1 MRNLR
6 RGLPF
11 GRIPVRRRPILNTEI
26 HMRLTARHRRFAR
39 CLLGLALSAA
49 LAGPAHA
56 WDWSTAAPL
65 PQDVSA
71 PGAIG
76 VPDAQGFWQLGSG
89 LVHYGADGHADV
101 VRDANVADS
110 ALSIALP
117 NGGVLFS
124 NGVHDIYTDFSSA
137 IPAPCVLRAY
147 DGQGAPRWQDTAD
160 DSGFC
165 QRVGLDTAGVLWV
178 KTTHVGGPLLRY
190 ALDGAELAPVAG
202 AFADFALRGDGVYAL
217 GAATPARIVAL
228 DHAAA
233 TQWSWTDPDAT
244 HSYLRIV
251 RGDDGN
257 VYAAGYVG
265 AAATPGGGA
274 LQVAS
279 VDASGK
285 ARWSVALPAVP
296 AAQITALAPSGDGAL
311 YVVAVNS
318 PGIQLV
324 RIGDDGTVAWNR
336 ALDGAQYCNAYDAAG
351 CSFAVAPNGDA
362 LVAASIGSGNER
374 VYRYDSSGTQHYA
387 QDVSGNVTAQ
397 RALANGNAL
406 IALRQA
412 EPVALSALELAPDG
426 TTATPPAAA
435 AIDAYPQAGYG
446 NVAAD
451 GSSYLLTHVA
461 DATTLVKID
470 ASGAVAWQRSATGGD
485 RTSAFGN
492 TVCAV
497 SDQTL
502 GCYAA
507 ADGTPLWNTTLD
519 SSGGT
524 TPLRVLSDGSVE
536 VIEQHPA
543 GAVTQRVFN
552 GDGSERQHRDLV
564 AHGVGAQI
572 SATGTVYVFDNTFA
586 TLYAYDSA
594 GNPVYAAAVPPAL
607 TPAFASQQPTLT
619 LGSDGSAV
627 VTLNKE
633 DPNNSTPS
641 AWLVSPSGA
650 TVWQALLQDAQPAYP
665 NGIYVQIAARIGY
678 DGTVYFA
685 LSNLVPNSS
694 VLAYTVDVIA
704 IAPNGQRPWTASH
717 VVQNPGSVTLL
728 QDVVT
733 RNVLV
738 LGQAP
743 DRLTRAAL
751 DSATGNTV
759 GFTVEACPAEA
770 PPAGARFA
778 GDSCTWQDFG
788 LTPDGTLHA
797 AAMVQS
803 ETARSGPVAFA
814 RGNAAARFGALTL
827 LPAGFD
833 GAWYA
838 PYEPGQG
845 FLFDE
850 VNGVQILS
858 WFTFAPGTDN
868 ANDPSHL
875 AWYTAQAS
883 CCAPGQ
889 TFYSS
894 GIYQSSPGTFA
905 SGTVPAQQVGTL
917 RVYYTD
923 CNDALL
929 TYAFTPGPSGSIA
942 LKRLTPSTT
951 GCGNGAPAQIASATT
966 NGFDTSQSG
975 SWFDPQE
982 SGQGFDFVVL
992 PGGGGFSGLV
1002 YGAWFT
1008 FDPAGAA
1015 NDAGH
1020 LQWFTLQGDL
1030 SQASGG
1036 SVQMPILQTLGG
1048 SFDGAPTANTNVVG
1062 QATLTFIAC
1071 DHASLSYAFD
1081 DSPVAHAFAGLSGVT
1096 NLVKIGGCATSAP

>member
-1 MRNLR
+1 ML
-6 RGLPF
+6 
-11 GRIPVRRRPILNTEI
+11 
-26 HMRLTARHRRFAR
+26 LTARRHSFAR
-39 CLLGLALSAA
+39 RLLGLALGAA
-49 LAGPAHA
+49 LAGPAQA

-71 PGAIG
+71 PAAFG
-76 VPDAQGFWQLGSG
+76 VPDAQGLWQLGRG
-89 LVHYGADGHADV
+89 LVHYAADGHADI

-110 ALSIALP
+110 ALSVALP
-117 NGGVLFS
+117 GGGVLFT
-124 NGVHDIYTDFSSA
+124 NGLHDDFSGFSA
-137 IPAPCVLRAY
+137 GPPSQCILRAY
-147 DGQGAPRWQDTAD
+147 SGQGAPRWQDTAD
-160 DSGFC
+160 DGGFC
-165 QRVGLDTAGVLWV
+165 QRVGLDSAGVLWV
-178 KTTHVGGPLLRY
+178 KTNNTVGPVLRY

-217 GAATPARIVAL
+217 GGSTPARIVAL
-228 DHAAA
+228 DHNAA
-233 TQWSWTDPDAT
+233 TQWTWTDTDAT
-244 HSYLRIV
+244 HTYRRIA

-257 VYAAGYVG
+257 VYAAGFVG
-265 AAATPGGGA
+265 NAATPGGT
-274 LQVAS
+274 LQIAS
-279 VDASGK
+279 VDAGGN
-285 ARWSVALPAVP
+285 ARWSIQVP
-296 AAQITALAPSGDGAL
+296 VVQASGIAALAPSGDGAL
-311 YVVAVNS
+311 YVLAVNGPGS
-318 PGIQLV
+318 AAGIQLV
-324 RIGDDGTVAWNR
+324 RVGNEGTLAWNH
-336 ALDGAQYCNAYDAAG
+336 ALDGAQNCNAYDAAG

-362 LVAASIGSGNER
+362 LIAASIGSGNER
-374 VYRYDSSGTQHYA
+374 VYRYDGTGTQHYA
-387 QDVSGNVTAQ
+387 QDVSGAVTAQ

-412 EPVALSALELAPDG
+412 APVALSALELAPDG

-435 AIDAYPQAGYG
+435 AIDAYPQAGHG

-451 GSSYLLTHVA
+451 GSSYLLTRVA
-461 DATTLVKID
+461 DATTLTRID
-470 ASGAVAWQRSATGGD
+470 ADGSVVWQHGVAGGERS
-485 RTSAFGN
+485 SAFGN
-492 TVCAV
+492 TVCVV

-502 GCYAA
+502 GCYAV

-519 SSGGT
+519 SSNGS
-524 TPLRVLSDGSVE
+524 TPVRVLADGSVE

-543 GAVTQRVFN
+543 GPVTQHVFN

-564 AHGVGAQI
+564 PGSVGAQI
-572 SATGTVYVFDNTFA
+572 AANGTVYLFDSSFKN
-586 TLYAYDSA
+586 LYAYDSS
-594 GNPVYAAAVPPAL
+594 GNPVFDAAVPQAL
-607 TPAFASQQPTLT
+607 TPVFGSQQPTLT

-633 DPNNSTPS
+633 DPNNSTPA
-641 AWLVSPSGA
+641 AWLVSAQGA
-650 TVWQALLQDAQPAYP
+650 TVWQVVLQDAQPAFP
-665 NGIYVQIAARIGY
+665 NGVYVQIAARIGF

-685 LSNLVPNSS
+685 LSNLVPNATT
-694 VLAYTVDVIA
+694 LNYTVNVTA
-704 IAPNGQRPWTASH
+704 IAPTGQRLWLAPQVLQT
-717 VVQNPGSVTLL
+717 PGSVALV
-728 QDVVT
+728 QDVAT

-751 DSATGNTV
+751 DSVSGNVV
-759 GFTVEACPAEA
+759 GFTLEACPAEA

-797 AAMVQS
+797 TAMVQS

-858 WFTFAPGTDN
+858 WFTFAPGADN

-894 GIYQSSPGTFA
+894 GIYQSNPGTFG
-905 SGTVPAQQVGTL
+905 SDTVPAQQVGTL

-951 GCGNGAPAQIASATT
+951 GCGNGAPPQIASAPT

-992 PGGGGFSGLV
+992 PGGGGFGGLV

-1036 SVQMPILQTLGG
+1036 SVQMPILETLGG

-1062 QATLTFIAC
+1062 QATLTFSAC
-1071 DHASLSYAFD
+1071 DHASLSYNFD
-1081 DSPVAHAFAGLSGVT
+1081 HSPQAHAFAGLSGVT
-1096 NLVKIGGCATSAP
+1096 NLVKIGGCPNR